1 MAAVASTEIASSPE
15 GSPIRLEG
23 ARFHVHMPQ
32 ERSLPSAV
40 LSTSGNS
47 GEQTRV
53 RRNAESTDDDDC
65 FGFGTHADWQA
76 GRLRREEA
84 GKKRRR
90 LCCAGSGVHAACT
103 WTYSCTVR
111 STRVQKQILV
121 CERFVC
127 GLCR

>member
-1 MAAVASTEIASSPE
+1 MAAVASAEIASSPE

-40 LSTSGNS
+40 LSTTSGNS

-65 FGFGTHADWQA
+65 FGFG
-76 GRLRREEA
+76 
-84 GKKRRR
+84 
-90 LCCAGSGVHAACT
+90 SV
-103 WTYSCTVR
+103 TYRMYTV
-111 STRVQKQILV
+111 
-121 CERFVC
+121 C
-127 GLCR
+127 